1 MTKRFVDKLS
11 AASQRNNSIL
21 CLGLDPDPIKFP
33 LHFPGIDD
41 DPQTTLVSWAQKLI
55 EQTGDL
61 VCCYKPNFAFYEQ
74 YGPPGLAA
82 LRQIIAAVPDDIPVL
97 LDAKRG
103 DIGSTATA
111 YARAAFEVWG
121 ADAVTVNPYLGQDSI
136 EPYLAYPG
144 KMIFVLCYTSNPSAR
159 EFQAFTSQ
167 NNDQLF
173 EHVARQAQTWGQP
186 DQVAFVVGATQPQAL
201 AHFRALAPDRWVL
214 APGVGA
220 QGGTVE
226 EVLSAGLTQ
235 TGQGLIISASR
246 SISYADDP
254 RGAAL
259 ALRSEIVETRSVVG
273 GVMGQVSGVTHKD
286 DTVGVENSKAEL
298 IFQLH
303 ETGCIQFG
311 DFTLASGQSSPI
323 YIDLRRISSS
333 PDLLKLAAQAYTNLL
348 AGLSFDCLAAVP
360 YAALTIGTAVALTVD
375 KPLIYPRKEVKS
387 YGTGRAVEGIYAS
400 GDKVVIIEDLVTTGG
415 SILTAVEPLT
425 AAGLE
430 VKDVVVLIDREQG
443 GARCLAEAGYR
454 LHAALPLS
462 EVLDMLRRA
471 GRVSEEAFE
480 RVKRYLV
487 AVRK

>member
-1 MTKRFVDKLS
+1 MPKRFVDKLS
-11 AASQRNNSIL
+11 SASQRNNSIL

-33 LHFPGIDD
+33 LHFPGIAD
-41 DPQTTLVSWAQKLI
+41 DPQAALLSWAQKLI

-82 LRQIIAAVPDDIPVL
+82 LRQIIATVPDGIPVL

-121 ADAVTVNPYLGQDSI
+121 ADAITVNPYLGQDSI
-136 EPYLAYPG
+136 QPFLAYPG
-144 KMIFVLCYTSNPSAR
+144 KMIFVLCYTSNPSAQ
-159 EFQAFTSQ
+159 EFQAFTSS
-167 NNDQLF
+167 NNDRLF
-173 EHVARQAQTWGQP
+173 EHVARQAQTWGGP
-186 DQVAFVVGATQPQAL
+186 DQIAFVVGATQPQAL

-220 QGGTVE
+220 QGGTAE
-226 EVLSAGLTQ
+226 EALAAGLDQ
-235 TGQGLIISASR
+235 TGQGLIISVSR

-254 RGAAL
+254 RAAAL
-259 ALRSEIVETRSVVG
+259 AVRAEIVEARSVLESVKS
-273 GVMGQVSGVTHKD
+273 QVSGVKSKGSVSGAQD
-286 DTVGVENSKAEL
+286 GKAEL

-311 DFTLASGQSSPI
+311 DFTLASGQLSPI

-333 PDLLKLAAQAYTNLL
+333 PDLLKQVARAYGDLL
-348 AGLSFDCLAAVP
+348 AGIRFDCLAAVP

-400 GDKVVIIEDLVTTGG
+400 GDRVVIIEDLVTTGG
-415 SILTAVEPLT
+415 SVLTAIEPLT

-430 VKDVVVLIDREQG
+430 VEDVVVLIDREQG
-443 GARCLAEAGYR
+443 GDRHLAEVGYR
-454 LHAALPLS
+454 LHAALHLS
-462 EVLDMLRRA
+462 EVLDTLRRA
-471 GRVSEEAFE
+471 ERVSKEAFE
-480 RVKRYLV
+480 RVKSYLGSV
-487 AVRK
+487 